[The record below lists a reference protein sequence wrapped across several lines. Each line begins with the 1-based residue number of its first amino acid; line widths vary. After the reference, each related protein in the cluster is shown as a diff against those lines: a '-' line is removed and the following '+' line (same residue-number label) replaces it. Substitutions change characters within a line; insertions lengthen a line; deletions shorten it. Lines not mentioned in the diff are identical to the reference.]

1 LYNLTMFG
9 VLVFTASK
17 RLIFLHM
24 DSSFKS
30 AVDQSMP
37 ELSSTKLKVELSF
50 LPLLVMAEMYEIFHG
65 CALQSLSSGQL
76 HVNFIFQPGG
86 CCNVLVV
93 ASGRPDADRWTGV
106 AELALRI
113 GLGPRLERPVI
124 TEQIRLIVSTLIESA
139 EQQLLIIRR
148 NITANSANYEYFRT
162 MLTCFADSLY
172 NNHCFGLLIF
182 DGASFHGQDAD
193 HWDPIE
199 LAALVSLARRFCP
212 KPGCGVQLRLFLNSP
227 NQPTEPLLHCVYMH
241 RLMGQFY
248 AFALACM
255 PHAAMIDCLAEVR
268 LQIQRL
274 FAEESTVTTG
284 KRDLLKG
291 TIEMLD
297 KLCGDLLKLKNAAD
311 DCDVFRIVTDWKL
324 LKKFYTGKK
333 MCSDVQMLSVL
344 LHRLEK
350 NIVKLIEKLDRD
362 IDPVKLNSL
371 CSLASVLEEGICRLD
386 LVNCTPLV
394 SNHVD
399 ADAYLFGLLG
409 TAWQIR
415 FGSPEL
421 INDCMLKL
429 FYWKES
435 QLNRTNMLCQCTD
448 TNVFAIIRLDV
459 LVHHLLFKDKLKRWW
474 CDIFKLTKR
483 NNTEIVTNRF
493 FLIASYASHFSP
505 TLAIEQ
511 SICLAQHLTN
521 MFHKCWYSTLEVI

>member
-24 DSSFKS
+24 NSSLKS
-30 AVDQSMP
+30 AIDESMP
-37 ELSSTKLKVELSF
+37 ELSNTKLKVELSF
-50 LPLLVMAEMYEIFHG
+50 LPLLVMAEMYEISHG

-86 CCNVLVV
+86 YYSVLVV
-93 ASGRPDADRWTGV
+93 TNGRPEADRWTGV

-139 EQQLLIIRR
+139 EQQLLIRR
-148 NITANSANYEYFRT
+148 RTTADTANYEYFRT
-162 MLTCFADSLY
+162 MLACFADSLY
-172 NNHCFGLLIF
+172 NNHGFGLLVF

-193 HWDPIE
+193 RWDPIE

-212 KPGCGVQLRLFLNSP
+212 TPGCDVQLKLFLNSP
-227 NQPTEPLLHCVYMH
+227 NQSTEPLLHRVYMH
-241 RLMGQFY
+241 RLTGQFY

-255 PHAAMIDCLAEVR
+255 PHAAMIDRLAEVR

-274 FAEESTVTTG
+274 LAEESMATTG
-284 KRDLLKG
+284 RRDLLKG

-297 KLCGDLLKLKNAAD
+297 KLCGDLLQLENAD
-311 DCDVFRIVTDWKL
+311 DYDVFRIVMDWKL
-324 LKKFYTGKK
+324 LKKFHTGKK
-333 MCSDVQMLSVL
+333 LCSDVQMLSVL

-350 NIVKLIEKLDRD
+350 NIVKLIEKLDRN
-362 IDPVKLNSL
+362 IDRLKLNTL

-386 LVNCTPLV
+386 LVNATPLV
-394 SNHVD
+394 SNHLD

-409 TAWQIR
+409 TALQIR

-421 INDCMLKL
+421 INDSMLKL
-429 FYWKES
+429 LYWKES
-435 QLNRTNMLCQCTD
+435 QLSRMNMLCQCTD

-459 LVHHLLFKDKLKRWW
+459 LVHHLLCKDKLKRRW
-474 CDIFKLTKR
+474 CDIFKLTKTK
-483 NNTEIVTNRF
+483 NTEVVTNRF
-493 FLIASYASHFSP
+493 FLIASYASHVSS

-521 MFHKCWYSTLEVI
+521 MFHKCWYSTLEVM